1 MHSIKLVTF
10 PMLLTL
16 SLAAG
21 SVAAASPDAPAKSM
35 AQEPAAA
42 GEQLKNVD
50 KEDQLRHRVNENDP
64 EKAKKVRGE
73 QGQKQEGKKSQ
84 HQHQYQE
91 QSPGQQM
98 QQSGSGMGGGGGKG
112 R

>member
-1 MHSIKLVTF
+1 VHAIKLITF

-21 SVAAASPDAPAKSM
+21 SVAAASPGAPEKSM
-35 AQEPAAA
+35 AQEQTTA
-42 GEQLKNVD
+42 GEQLKNVEQ
-50 KEDQLRHRVNENDP
+50 EDQLRHRVNENDP
-64 EKAKKVRGE
+64 ENAKKVRDE

-84 HQHQYQE
+84 HQYQE
-91 QSPGQQM
+91 QSPGQHM